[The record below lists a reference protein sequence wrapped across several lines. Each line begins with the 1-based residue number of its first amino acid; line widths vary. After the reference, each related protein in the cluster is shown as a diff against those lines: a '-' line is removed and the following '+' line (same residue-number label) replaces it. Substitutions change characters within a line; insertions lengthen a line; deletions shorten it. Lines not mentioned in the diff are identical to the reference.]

1 MFGLSE
7 LFGQKPT
14 TVDLLEDVFK
24 EMTTITGNE
33 TYINFTRKKDFKF
46 CVKDLQTVFW
56 VNSIAQGLPRTIPTA
71 LELRYKKI
79 MFIGDAIL
87 RFEANIFEWSHDFI
101 RTKNFGDAYYQRLL
115 SRANPK
121 KAVEL
126 CDKFLRQAY
135 EENPNSF
142 KLCPRKKPYFM
153 P

>member
-14 TVDLLEDVFK
+14 TVNLLEAVFK

-56 VNSIAQGLPRTIPTA
+56 VNAIAQGLPNTIPTA
-71 LELRYKKI
+71 SELRYKKI

-87 RFEANIFEWSHDFI
+87 RFEADIFAWSHDFI

-115 SRANPK
+115 PRVNTK
-121 KAVEL
+121 KAIEL
-126 CDKFLRQAY
+126 CKQFLRQTY

-142 KLCPRKKPYFM
+142 ALCPRQRPYFM